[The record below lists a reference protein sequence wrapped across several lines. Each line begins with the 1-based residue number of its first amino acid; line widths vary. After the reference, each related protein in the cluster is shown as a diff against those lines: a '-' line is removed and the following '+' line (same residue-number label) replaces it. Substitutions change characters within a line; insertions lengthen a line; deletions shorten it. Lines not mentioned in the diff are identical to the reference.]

1 MFVSGD
7 VSLLNLGMSEEDYA
21 CLSYTVDSI
30 IHAAA
35 TVNLV
40 RPYSALYSTNILGT
54 ANILTFAMGHKI
66 KPVHYIR

>member
-1 MFVSGD
+1 
-7 VSLLNLGMSEEDYA
+7 MSEEDYT

-40 RPYSALYSTNILGT
+40 HPYNALYSTNILGT
-54 ANILTFAMGHKI
+54 ANILLFAMGHKI
-66 KPVHYIR
+66 KPLHHIR

>member
-1 MFVSGD
+1 LFVSGD
-7 VSLLNLGMSEEDYA
+7 VSLVNLGMTEEDYA
-21 CLSYTVDSI
+21 CLSYTIDSI

-40 RPYSALYSTNILGT
+40 HPYYALYSTNVLGT
-54 ANILTFAMGHKI
+54 ANILTFALSHKM

>member
-1 MFVSGD
+1 
-7 VSLLNLGMSEEDYA
+7 MSEDDYTY
-21 CLSYTVDSI
+21 LLYEVDSV

-40 RPYSALYSTNILGT
+40 HPYHVLYGTNVLGT
-54 ANILTFAMGHKI
+54 KNILTFAVNHKI